1 MYLTYQLLICG
12 CRGFKYR
19 PVFRELW
26 HCSNQLLTQTPQC
39 SHSGGC
45 NDNLC
50 EKTNV
55 LIYNMSYT
63 D

>member
-45 NDNLC
+45 NDKYLREDKC
-50 EKTNV
+50 FDIQYV
-55 LIYNMSYT
+55 IY
-63 D
+63 